1 MTLQTALRF
10 LVQKKAIVI
19 PKTVRKE
26 KMEENYQIFDFS
38 LTKEEMDKIES
49 LDRGRTLFPS
59 HVNNET
65 GAWLRSEEINNC

>member
-1 MTLQTALRF
+1 
-10 LVQKKAIVI
+10 
-19 PKTVRKE
+19 
-26 KMEENYQIFDFS
+26 MEENYQIFDFS